1 MLSLPYYQYPLQSGT
16 FVTTDEPTLTHHSQP
31 KSSVYITVHS
41 CHCIF
46 YGFGHIDNDLYP
58 SLWYHTEYFS
68 LPLKSF
74 MLHLFIPPCLTN
86 TDFFF
91 FFYCLHRFAFSRMS
105 YNWSILY
112 IAFWYWFLSLSSNT
126 RFLYDFLWLHG
137 TCF

>member
-1 MLSLPYYQYPLQSGT
+1 MRGRYRDFPYSPLPTHGQLLYYQYAPLEQYLCKTG
-16 FVTTDEPTLTHHSQP
+16 EPTLTHHSQP
-31 KSSVYITVHS
+31 KSLAYITVHS

-46 YGFGHIDNDLYP
+46 YGFGHIYNDLYP

-74 MLHLFIPPCLTN
+74 ILHLFLPPPTLSLTN
-86 TDFFF
+86 TDFFFF

-112 IAFWYWFLSLSSNT
+112 IAF
-126 RFLYDFLWLHG
+126 
-137 TCF
+137 